1 MRFVAQVTPGIP
13 LKQALEPSWRPA
25 ECTWDDILPAMNTAP
40 TPQPS
45 SRPAST
51 AGGLHDDAEDRRL
64 VACVCG
70 RELAAFETLY
80 RRFHPR
86 LSRFLHRMLRP
97 EHLVEEVLNDTLY
110 VVWNQAERFNG
121 SSKVSTW
128 IFAIAYRKA
137 LKALSRH
144 DDPLPDLPEDEQVV
158 ADAGERPESRMSLA
172 QARAAIDAAL
182 RGLSADQ
189 RAAVELTYF
198 HGFSYPEIAQIVDC
212 PTDTVKTRMFH
223 ARKRLRTA
231 FGGQLDDWL

>member
-1 MRFVAQVTPGIP
+1 MDESTQ
-13 LKQALEPSWRPA
+13 
-25 ECTWDDILPAMNTAP
+25 AMNTAP

-45 SRPAST
+45 IRSAS
-51 AGGLHDDAEDRRL
+51 APGGLHDDAEDRRL
-64 VACVCG
+64 VACVCA
-70 RELAAFETLY
+70 RELAAFEALY
-80 RRFHPR
+80 RRYHPR
-86 LSRFLHRMLRP
+86 LCRFLHRMLRP
-97 EHLVEEVLNDTLY
+97 EHLVEEVLDDTLY

-121 SSKVSTW
+121 TSKVSTW

-144 DDPLPDLPEDEQVV
+144 DDPLPDADEDDQPL
-158 ADAGERPESRMSLA
+158 ADPAERPEARMSLA

-182 RGLSADQ
+182 RALSVDQ

-198 HGFSYPEIAQIVDC
+198 HGFSYPEIAAIVEC

>member
-1 MRFVAQVTPGIP
+1 
-13 LKQALEPSWRPA
+13 
-25 ECTWDDILPAMNTAP
+25 MNTAP

-45 SRPAST
+45 PRPAAA
-51 AGGLHDDAEDRRL
+51 AGGLHDDAEDRRR
-64 VACVCG
+64 VASVCAH
-70 RELAAFETLY
+70 ELAAFESLY
-80 RRFHPR
+80 RRYHPR
-86 LSRFLHRMLRP
+86 LCRFLHRMLRP
-97 EHLVEEVLNDTLY
+97 EHLVEEVLDDTMY

-121 SSKVSTW
+121 TSKVSTW

-144 DDPLPDLPEDEQVV
+144 EDPLPDLGEDDADHPM
-158 ADAGERPESRMSLA
+158 ADAADRPEARMSLA
-172 QARAAIDAAL
+172 QARTAIDLAL
-182 RGLSADQ
+182 RALSADQ

-223 ARKRLRTA
+223 ARKRLKTA

>member
-1 MRFVAQVTPGIP
+1 
-13 LKQALEPSWRPA
+13 
-25 ECTWDDILPAMNTAP
+25 MNTAP

-45 SRPAST
+45 IRPAS
-51 AGGLHDDAEDRRL
+51 APGGLHDDAEDRRL
-64 VACVCG
+64 VACVCAH
-70 RELAAFETLY
+70 ELAAFETLY

-97 EHLVEEVLNDTLY
+97 EHLIEEVLNDTLY
-110 VVWNQAERFNG
+110 VVWNQADRFNG
-121 SSKVSTW
+121 ASKVSTW

-144 DDPLPDLPEDEQVV
+144 DDPLPDASADDAPQ
-158 ADAGERPESRMSLA
+158 ADAADRPEGRMSLA

-182 RGLSADQ
+182 RALSVDQ

-198 HGFSYPEIAQIVDC
+198 HGFSYPEIARIVDC

-223 ARKRLRTA
+223 ARKRLKTA

>member
-1 MRFVAQVTPGIP
+1 MDEAA
-13 LKQALEPSWRPA
+13 K
-25 ECTWDDILPAMNTAP
+25 AMNTAP
-40 TPQPS
+40 IPQPS
-45 SRPAST
+45 TRSAS
-51 AGGLHDDAEDRRL
+51 APGGLHDDAEDRRL
-64 VACVCG
+64 VACVCAH
-70 RELAAFETLY
+70 ELAAFEALY
-80 RRFHPR
+80 RRYHPR
-86 LSRFLHRMLRP
+86 LCRFLHRMLRP

-121 SSKVSTW
+121 TSKVSTW

-144 DDPLPDLPEDEQVV
+144 DDPLPDAAEDDQPM
-158 ADAGERPESRMSLA
+158 ADAAERPEARMSLA

-182 RGLSADQ
+182 RELSVDQ

-198 HGFSYPEIAQIVDC
+198 HGFSYPEIAAIVDC

-223 ARKRLRTA
+223 ARKRLKTA